1 MNVHIQNIGILKDAE
16 ICLDG
21 LSVITG
27 YNDSG
32 KSTVGK
38 ALYSLYHGINV
49 YQDKILDDSVDY
61 VMGAL
66 KRYAIDSKL
75 KVREGLRQWFIETMD
90 RPDEEIAD
98 QRMKLVYNLLLE
110 VHELGTRYHN
120 QVGVQDTADLAKRL
134 ETVQDPV
141 FKFKVKTDVILQTFK
156 TEFDG
161 KIRNAYTRKTG
172 KMRVYDGETD
182 CNVLQIT
189 NSTVKF
195 PNMFDGEFYF
205 KDVVFID
212 TPMILSDFF
221 DILMDLRKSKTK
233 QGHRVDLVE
242 KLINENSRNRNNIID
257 DTLAKERLEAIDK
270 MIGKVLAGDVALEE
284 GHLLYK
290 IKGQSFGAGSL
301 ASGLKSYV
309 IIRRL
314 LDNGYLR
321 ENSLLIIDEPEVHLH
336 PQWQLYF
343 AELLVL
349 MAKQLD
355 LRMILTTHSPYF
367 LQALDVFSKKHGFHQ
382 KTHFYLAKREADGA
396 VIENIDGKLD
406 ETYNMLAEPII
417 RLRELYEEQLETG
430 T

>member
-1 MNVHIQNIGILKDAE
+1 
-16 ICLDG
+16 
-21 LSVITG
+21 
-27 YNDSG
+27 
-32 KSTVGK
+32 
-38 ALYSLYHGINV
+38 
-49 YQDKILDDSVDY
+49 
-61 VMGAL
+61 
-66 KRYAIDSKL
+66 
-75 KVREGLRQWFIETMD
+75 
-90 RPDEEIAD
+90 
-98 QRMKLVYNLLLE
+98 
-110 VHELGTRYHN
+110 
-120 QVGVQDTADLAKRL
+120 
-134 ETVQDPV
+134 
-141 FKFKVKTDVILQTFK
+141 
-156 TEFDG
+156 
-161 KIRNAYTRKTG
+161 
-172 KMRVYDGETD
+172 MRVYDGETD

-367 LQALDVFSKKHGFHQ
+367 LQAVDVFSKKHGFHQ

-417 RLRELYEEQLETG
+417 RLRELYEEQLEIG

>member
-21 LSVITG
+21 LTVITG

-66 KRYAIDSKL
+66 KGISSVDKRKTKEHLKNWLETTIDMSDDEI
-75 KVREGLRQWFIETMD
+75 RE
-90 RPDEEIAD
+90 
-98 QRMKLVYNLLLE
+98 QRTKMIYTLLMFAN
-110 VHELGTRYHN
+110 ELGNHFHSKQSVIY
-120 QVGVQDTADLAKRL
+120 TANLAKRL
-134 ETVQDPV
+134 ETIQDPV
-141 FKFKVKTDVILQTFK
+141 FKLKVKKDVILQTFK

-367 LQALDVFSKKHGFHQ
+367 LQAVDVFSKKHGFHQ

-417 RLRELYEEQLETG
+417 RLRELYEEQLEIG

>member
-1 MNVHIQNIGILKDAE
+1 MNVQIQNIGILKDAE

-21 LSVITG
+21 LTVITG

-66 KRYAIDSKL
+66 KGISSVDKRKTKELLRNWLETTIDMSDDEIREQRTKMIYTLLMFDNELKNHFHSKQS
-75 KVREGLRQWFIETMD
+75 VI
-90 RPDEEIAD
+90 
-98 QRMKLVYNLLLE
+98 Y
-110 VHELGTRYHN
+110 
-120 QVGVQDTADLAKRL
+120 TAKLAKRL
-134 ETVQDPV
+134 ETIQDPV
-141 FKFKVKTDVILQTFK
+141 FKLKVKKDVILQAFK

>member
-1 MNVHIQNIGILKDAE
+1 MNVQIQNIGILKDAE

-21 LSVITG
+21 LTVITG

-38 ALYSLYHGINV
+38 ALYSLYHGMNV
-49 YQDKILDDSVDY
+49 YQDKILDDSVEY
-61 VMGAL
+61 VLDAL
-66 KRYAIDSKL
+66 NSYPRAERL
-75 KVREGLRQWFIETMD
+75 KFGEALRGWLAETMKM
-90 RPDEEIAD
+90 PEEEVRKNRSELI
-98 QRMKLVYNLLLE
+98 YNLLLLTDE
-110 VHELGTRYHN
+110 IGRRYHDKSGL
-120 QVGVQDTADLAKRL
+120 QRTANIAKRL
-134 ETVQDPV
+134 ETILDLV
-141 FKFKVKTDVILQTFK
+141 FKIKVKKDVILQTFK

-189 NSTVKF
+189 NSAVKF

>member
-21 LSVITG
+21 LTVITG

-38 ALYSLYHGINV
+38 ALYSLYHGINI

-66 KRYAIDSKL
+66 KGISSVDKRQTKEHLRNWLETTIDMSTDEI
-75 KVREGLRQWFIETMD
+75 RE
-90 RPDEEIAD
+90 
-98 QRMKLVYNLLLE
+98 QRTKMIYTLLMFAN
-110 VHELGTRYHN
+110 ELGNHFHSKQSVIY
-120 QVGVQDTADLAKRL
+120 TANLAKRL
-134 ETVQDPV
+134 ETIQDPV
-141 FKFKVKTDVILQTFK
+141 FKLKVKKDVILQAFK

-382 KTHFYLAKREADGA
+382 KTHFYLAKRESDGA

>member
-1 MNVHIQNIGILKDAE
+1 MNVQIQNIGILKDAE

-38 ALYSLYHGINV
+38 AMYSLYHGINV
-49 YQDKILDDSVDY
+49 YQDKILNDSVDY

-90 RPDEEIAD
+90 RPDKEIAD

-134 ETVQDPV
+134 ETVQDPA

-182 CNVLQIT
+182 YNVLQIT

-367 LQALDVFSKKHGFHQ
+367 LQALDVFSKKHSFHQ
-382 KTHFYLAKREADGA
+382 NTHFYLAKREADGA

-417 RLRELYEEQLETG
+417 RLRELYEEQLETA